1 MASIVLISVPMF
13 GCYLRSA
20 DIIGNSINLV
30 CHGDI
35 DTRYSL
41 RHRKILYCEYNTSGV
56 FSSLGNSESCLL
68 ILRWATLS
76 Q

>member
-1 MASIVLISVPMF
+1 MEETISNSTLIGQKGSSDGMM
-13 GCYLRSA
+13 
-20 DIIGNSINLV
+20 
-30 CHGDI
+30 DI

-41 RHRKILYCEYNTSGV
+41 RHRNKLYCEYNTSGV